1 MESKMLDF
9 QEPALSIAL
18 LQRGED
24 SRLVELRDLRRY
36 YTLLNYHLLET
47 NWTESEAHL
56 ICEALKDYQFED
68 DPEQARTVW
77 KQIHNAVHR
86 DHLDQ
91 KWSINQEIFHRK
103 VQDLNELEAIALVDA
118 VERYWV
124 RAKSEPQESL
134 SARLM
139 SIGLIKCCDFAL

>member
-1 MESKMLDF
+1 MKNTTLVSQNAAMNTTL
-9 QEPALSIAL
+9 PS
-18 LQRGED
+18 RGED
-24 SRLVELRDLRRY
+24 CRGIESRDLKRY
-36 YTLLNYHLLET
+36 YALLNYYLLET
-47 NWTESEAHL
+47 TWTENEAHL

-134 SARLM
+134 SARLT
-139 SIGLIKCCDFAL
+139 SVGLIKCCDFAL

>member
-1 MESKMLDF
+1 MKNTTLVSQNAAMNT
-9 QEPALSIAL
+9 ALSS
-18 LQRGED
+18 RGED
-24 SRLVELRDLRRY
+24 WRVIELRDLKRY
-36 YTLLNYHLLET
+36 YALLNYYLLET
-47 NWTESEAHL
+47 TWTENEAHL

-91 KWSINQEIFHRK
+91 KWSINRERFHRK

-134 SARLM
+134 SARLT
-139 SIGLIKCCDFAL
+139 SVGLIKCCDFAL